1 MSNHAGV
8 DCSGVN
14 APSLTKRHACNFR
27 SNVGGMARPRVINP
41 TGDTRKVSVVI
52 SEAVARDL
60 EREAKRRKVS
70 VGAIMR
76 ERLQKVA

>member
-1 MSNHAGV
+1 
-8 DCSGVN
+8 
-14 APSLTKRHACNFR
+14 
-27 SNVGGMARPRVINP
+27 MARPRVINP